1 MELIKAFSELSRRS
15 IATNKSSCADQTSSH
30 LPIDHQLSPIRNVR
44 RVEAA
49 MANDPDVVQTNG
61 VKANGVAPTAEA
73 KTPFLIG
80 VAGGTA
86 SGKVRKSPTNQDLF
100 VFRK

>member
-1 MELIKAFSELSRRS
+1 MKLIKALSELSRRS
-15 IATNKSSCADQTSSH
+15 IATNISSCADQTSSH
-30 LPIDHQLSPIRNVR
+30 LPIERQPSPTRIDR

-86 SGKVRKSPTNQDLF
+86 SGKVRKSLF
-100 VFRK
+100 NLEYLDFRK